1 MWVQHDQ
8 LLISTLIASLF
19 AELLSLIID
28 YTISHAIWTALAS
41 TLASPFATRIMSM
54 HSTLIELYAWNLIK
68 GIITFLQ
75 RGKT

>member
-54 HSTLIELYAWNLIK
+54 HSTLIDVRNLIK

-75 RGKT
+75 CGKT